1 MIPRKWATISM
12 SALGVLGFL
21 LVINESLKSLLITR
35 MSRGDIVQTI
45 GFRGNHSRPND
56 SNFDFSSVKPGN
68 WKNTLKAWQS
78 NTAGIGEIAI
88 PSVRLKLPIYGG
100 LNNENLLK
108 GAGTMRANE
117 QMGGGN
123 YALASHHMADPQ
135 ILFSPL
141 ARVQRGQ
148 RVYLTN
154 NKCVYVYQVQS
165 KKVIS
170 KYQVGYLKA
179 MPHKRTL
186 TLMTCLTASIGES
199 KRILVKG
206 NFVYQTKF
214 SHRWFDLFR

>member
-12 SALGVLGFL
+12 SVLGVLGFL
-21 LVINESLKSLLITR
+21 LVINEPLKSLLITR

-56 SNFDFSSVKPGN
+56 SNFDFSSVKPIN
-68 WKNTLKAWQS
+68 WENTLKAWQS

-88 PSVRLKLPIYGG
+88 PSVRLKLPIYDG

-117 QMGGGN
+117 QMGGEN
-123 YALASHHMADPQ
+123 YALAGHHMADPQ

-141 ARVQRGQ
+141 VRVQRGQ
-148 RVYLTN
+148 RVYLTD
-154 NKCVYVYQVQS
+154 NKRVYVYQVQS

-179 MPHKRTL
+179 MPHKRNL

-214 SHRWFDLFR
+214 NHRWFDLFR